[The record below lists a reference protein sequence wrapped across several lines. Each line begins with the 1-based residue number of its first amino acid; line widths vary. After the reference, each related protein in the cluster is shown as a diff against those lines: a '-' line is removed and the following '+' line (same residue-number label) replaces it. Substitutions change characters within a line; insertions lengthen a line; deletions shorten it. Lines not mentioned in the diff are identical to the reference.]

1 MLLYEKRGRS
11 VEGASLKGAVLE
23 PAFSR
28 VKQYVAGGKLSAYDL
43 SRHLDPGDVD
53 LLSFDVH
60 PTLWYPIELYDRL
73 IHVVCDCDGAGEDGF
88 YASFGAREADSVL
101 SFRPLKALVDD
112 ANVLGKRSGAALV
125 KLANLAFSFG
135 EWRYTGGS
143 MADFRVEAT
152 DVGPLPDSLRYVL
165 EGFMSSLASR
175 FTGKLVSVTSV
186 RPTRDWITFTGSD
199 G

>member
-1 MLLYEKRGRS
+1 ME
-11 VEGASLKGAVLE
+11 VASIKGAVLD

-28 VKQYVAGGKLSAYDL
+28 VKQYASGGKLGGYDL
-43 SRHLDPGDVD
+43 SRHLEPGDVD
-53 LLSFDVH
+53 LLAFEVH

-73 IHVVCDCDGAGEDGF
+73 IHVVCDCEGAGAEGF
-88 YASFGAREADSVL
+88 YASFGAREADVVL
-101 SFRPLKALVDD
+101 SSRPLRALVDG
-112 ANVLGKRSGAALV
+112 ASAFGERSGAALV
-125 KLANLAFSFG
+125 KLAHLAFSFG

-175 FTGKLVSVTSV
+175 VSGEFISVTSV
-186 RPTRDWITFTGSD
+186 RPARDWIAFSGSV